1 MAIDRAVSPDEV
13 RGFASKLQ
21 QLSVTSPGDL
31 VTANGASLLASLVNK
46 SIRAQVESVGN
57 GSGSEFVNT
66 VTRNVATTVSNLM
79 ENVPQDAPGNAPLS
93 KATVIIRIAL
103 ETLMEATAVSFHTP
117 FQVSSPNLALS
128 CHCPSQSY
136 SQLSVSDETSNDN
149 HSSLTI
155 LSESNGEPSI
165 LAGVR
170 VPPLMRSSP
179 TSDPESQSDCGQ
191 ASPVEIIAYRT
202 PMLFR
207 PSGED
212 LKPGSPAPEAIQS
225 VVLSVKFRGHDHV
238 DLLGNPVQLNFT
250 HNDIGGTHRAMCSYW
265 HKNTESWRQDGC
277 RAISSGK
284 NPGMTSCECDH
295 LTNFALLFV
304 RDDVITSDGHGNAG
318 RALTIITFVGSA
330 LSIICLLAT
339 VVIILYFKKLR
350 TKPFQQTALQL
361 SLALILNTVLV
372 LLVMQGRDENVLS
385 AENDSLCT
393 ALAVVMHLSLLV
405 VFGLMAAAAVH
416 LYLIIVKT
424 KHDQRTVRL
433 VYALAYGT
441 PFIIVVFPAG
451 ITRLDAYGSEKLC
464 WLKDDSTFYTT
475 VVTPLCGMLV
485 FNCIMLTSIA
495 KHLYHVRKNLSS
507 QKQGREI
514 NLVTVV
520 TSMSVVIGLAWISG
534 VLLVIHNTVAT
545 QYIFTLL
552 VSTQGCLMFAV
563 HTARSPDVRQEL
575 LKSVHSSTASS
586 ALSTKRR
593 RGSNGNGSSST
604 PTSFVLDHI
613 RSLSLFSRR
622 SSATLSQPTSSSV

>member
-1 MAIDRAVSPDEV
+1 MYTIAT
-13 RGFASKLQ
+13 LQ
-21 QLSVTSPGDL
+21 L
-31 VTANGASLLASLVNK
+31 VYVYCPFYINIFCK
-46 SIRAQVESVGN
+46 
-57 GSGSEFVNT
+57 

-79 ENVPQDAPGNAPLS
+79 ENVPQDAPGNVTLS
-93 KATVIIRIAL
+93 KATATIRIAL

-149 HSSLTI
+149 HSSLAI

-165 LAGVR
+165 LAGVH

-179 TSDPESQSDCGQ
+179 TSDPENHSECGQ

-212 LKPGSPAPEAIQS
+212 LKPGSPAPDVIQS

-238 DLLGNPVQLNFT
+238 DLLGNQVLLNFT
-250 HNDIGGTHRAMCSYW
+250 HKYNMKNIGGTHRALCSYW
-265 HKNTESWRQDGC
+265 HENTESWRQDGC

-520 TSMSVVIGLAWISG
+520 ISMSVVIGLAWISG
-534 VLLVIHNTVAT
+534 VLLVIRNTVAT

-593 RGSNGNGSSST
+593 RGSKGNGSSST